1 MKVSEL
7 IARVE
12 LVCGELRADQRA
24 DLIKAAK
31 DIGATAVLD
40 VLDEM
45 WPYKSWVVFKS
56 FLDRAIVDRKI
67 TEREEN
73 SEGRSEY

>member
-1 MKVSEL
+1 MRASEL

-40 VLDEM
+40 VLDKAR
-45 WPYKSWVVFKS
+45 PYKNWVVFKS
-56 FLDRAIVDRKI
+56 YLDRKW
-67 TEREEN
+67 TEVMGTMTKRIED
-73 SEGRSEY
+73 

>member
-1 MKVSEL
+1 MKASEL
-7 IARVE
+7 VARVE

-40 VLDEM
+40 VLDEARV
-45 WPYKSWVVFKS
+45 YKSWVVFKS
-56 FLDRAIVDRKI
+56 YLDRKW
-67 TEREEN
+67 TEVKGTN
-73 SEGRSEY
+73 DKP

>member
-1 MKVSEL
+1 MRASEL

-40 VLDEM
+40 VLDEVRA
-45 WPYKSWVVFKS
+45 YKSWVVFKS
-56 FLDRAIVDRKI
+56 YLYRAIVEKA
-67 TEREEN
+67 ERTAD
-73 SEGRSEY
+73 SEQ

>member
-12 LVCGELRADQRA
+12 IVCGELRADQRA

-40 VLDEM
+40 VLDEVRA
-45 WPYKSWVVFKS
+45 YKNWVVFKS
-56 FLDRAIVDRKI
+56 YLDRAIVEKA
-67 TEREEN
+67 ERTAD
-73 SEGRSEY
+73 S

>member
-40 VLDEM
+40 VLDEVRA
-45 WPYKSWVVFKS
+45 YKNWVVFKS
-56 FLDRAIVDRKI
+56 YLDRAIIEKGETKMTKRIED
-67 TEREEN
+67 
-73 SEGRSEY
+73 

>member
-1 MKVSEL
+1 MRASEL

-31 DIGATAVLD
+31 EIGTTAVLD
-40 VLDEM
+40 VLDEAR
-45 WPYKSWVVFKS
+45 PYKSWVVLWAY
-56 FLDRAIVDRKI
+56 LDRKVTEKGDR
-67 TEREEN
+67 N
-73 SEGRSEY
+73 NDCNL

>member
-1 MKVSEL
+1 MRASEL

-40 VLDEM
+40 VLDEVRA
-45 WPYKSWVVFKS
+45 YKSWVVFKS
-56 FLDRAIVDRKI
+56 YLDRAIVEKGE
-67 TEREEN
+67 TE
-73 SEGRSEY
+73 S

>member
-24 DLIKAAK
+24 DLIKAAR

-40 VLDEM
+40 VLDEARA
-45 WPYKSWVVFKS
+45 YKSWVVFKS
-56 FLDRAIVDRKI
+56 YLDRKW
-67 TEREEN
+67 TEGKGTN
-73 SEGRSEY
+73 DKTD

>member
-1 MKVSEL
+1 MRASEL

-24 DLIKAAK
+24 DLIRAAR

-40 VLDEM
+40 VLDKAR
-45 WPYKSWVVFKS
+45 PYKSWVVFKS
-56 FLDRAIVDRKI
+56 YLDRAIVEKAERTADSDKDRK
-67 TEREEN
+67 
-73 SEGRSEY
+73 GKQ

>member
-31 DIGATAVLD
+31 GIGATAVLD
-40 VLDEM
+40 VLDEAR
-45 WPYKSWVVFKS
+45 PYKNWVVFKS
-56 FLDRAIVDRKI
+56 YLDRAIVEKAEKALGGGTNDQP
-67 TEREEN
+67 
-73 SEGRSEY
+73 